1 MSNALA
7 DRAGAAPGFGHGGS
21 EPFDHAIRAGGGL
34 ISITT
39 ADRRAEVAATLD
51 VSAFLAPATAE
62 ERQAIALTMGPLLDV
77 GCGPGRI
84 VRAAIDAGRL
94 TLGIDISSAAVV
106 HANAEGL
113 PVLRRSVF
121 DPLPTEGAWGA
132 LTLFDGNVGIE
143 GDPEA
148 LLARCAGLIRRG
160 GRMVVETHQEHER
173 DRRFEARLVHP
184 SGGSSGWFSWAEAG
198 AATVLSIVRRLGMQ
212 ATTVTIGDRSFVVAT
227 R

>member
-7 DRAGAAPGFGHGGS
+7 DRAGAGPGFGHGGS
-21 EPFDHAIRAGGGL
+21 EPFDQAIRAGGGL
-34 ISITT
+34 LSIAT
-39 ADRRAEVAATLD
+39 ADRRPEVAATLD
-51 VSAFLAPATAE
+51 VSAFLAPATVE
-62 ERQAIALTMGPLLDV
+62 EREALALTSGPLLDV

-94 TLGIDISSAAVV
+94 ALGIDISSAAVV

-121 DPLPTEGAWGA
+121 EPLPTEGAWGA

-148 LLARCAGLIRRG
+148 LLKRCAGLLART
-160 GRMVVETHQEHER
+160 GRMVVETHPEPER
-173 DRRFEARLVHP
+173 DRRFEARLIHP

-198 AATVLSIVRRLGMQ
+198 AETVLSIVSRLGMQ
-212 ATTVTIGDRSFVVAT
+212 TRTVSFGERCFVVAT